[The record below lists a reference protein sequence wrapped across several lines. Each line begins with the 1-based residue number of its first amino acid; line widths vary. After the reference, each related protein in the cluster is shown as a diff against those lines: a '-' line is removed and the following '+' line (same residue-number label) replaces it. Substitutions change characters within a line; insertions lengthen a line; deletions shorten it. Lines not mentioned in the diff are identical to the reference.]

1 MAALFEAPA
10 SPEAWHHEWE
20 TIPIAYNNN
29 SEFNPALE
37 ADQFFFLAPLAIG
50 AKILAKKLALKGV
63 GKLALKAAKK
73 MITKAPKILKKVQ
86 NIHNKVE
93 RIQQFRSDNF
103 PPRNRQAQRLDR
115 FVSVGEMESAAL
127 EAEFFGSNEFEGEL
141 ASHSAAREIALTELL
156 AHEAA
161 RSEREQEAEYLLRTA
176 LPITLRIWS
185 RKTPMSPQVTR
196 SLLQAN
202 SRLVR
207 DFHRQGRDGRQFLLT
222 VPMITRR
229 TIATMRAILRGG
241 GQLTPQLV
249 SQIMAA
255 HTARVLS
262 TPSTLGP
269 AVVRNFAIRRATPIP
284 VGKVLPLLQRQPS
297 VGNY

>member
-202 SRLVR
+202 SR
-207 DFHRQGRDGRQFLLT
+207 QFLLT